1 VDCGWQIVTNLQS
14 VQVRTNYYY
23 LTALACYFNSIQ
35 MPQAKT
41 PKPVSLA
48 VPWAMPDPV
57 IPLHSCQPA
66 PDLQAHKI
74 SVAVMFLTCQIADAA
89 SCLRKITNRINLWMP
104 SHASRPSL
112 KKKWREKAN
121 LAAQYLPCW
130 EQHAATTHHQK
141 FGSELVKSW
150 AQNII
155 LSSNGAAFISTRKK
169 WDMMDY

>member
-1 VDCGWQIVTNLQS
+1 MDCGWQIVTNLQS

-23 LTALACYFNSIQ
+23 LTALAGYFNSIQ

-112 KKKWREKAN
+112 KKMARKSKPCSSVPTLLRATCCYNTSSKVWIRTSQIMSPKH
-121 LAAQYLPCW
+121 YL
-130 EQHAATTHHQK
+130 EQ
-141 FGSELVKSW
+141 
-150 AQNII
+150 
-155 LSSNGAAFISTRKK
+155 
-169 WDMMDY
+169 

>member
-1 VDCGWQIVTNLQS
+1 LQIVTTCWSSNKLLSHGLQ
-14 VQVRTNYYY
+14 VI
-23 LTALACYFNSIQ
+23 SIL

-41 PKPVSLA
+41 PKPGFVDRCPVSNA
-48 VPWAMPDPV
+48 WSSDPYAPVPTCHCP
-57 IPLHSCQPA
+57 SGSQNQCRC
-66 PDLQAHKI
+66 
-74 SVAVMFLTCQIADAA
+74 VMFLTCQIADAA
-89 SCLRKITNRINLWMP
+89 SCLRKITNRINLWMAQP
-104 SHASRPSL
+104 RVQAFI

-155 LSSNGAAFISTRKK
+155 LSSNGAAFISPRKK

>member
-1 VDCGWQIVTNLQS
+1 
-14 VQVRTNYYY
+14 
-23 LTALACYFNSIQ
+23 

-89 SCLRKITNRINLWMP
+89 SCLRKITNRINLWMAQP
-104 SHASRPSL
+104 RVQAFI
-112 KKKWREKAN
+112 KK
-121 LAAQYLPCW
+121 
-130 EQHAATTHHQK
+130 
-141 FGSELVKSW
+141 
-150 AQNII
+150 
-155 LSSNGAAFISTRKK
+155 NGAKKQTLQLSTYLVESNMLLQHIIKSL
-169 WDMMDY
+169 DPN